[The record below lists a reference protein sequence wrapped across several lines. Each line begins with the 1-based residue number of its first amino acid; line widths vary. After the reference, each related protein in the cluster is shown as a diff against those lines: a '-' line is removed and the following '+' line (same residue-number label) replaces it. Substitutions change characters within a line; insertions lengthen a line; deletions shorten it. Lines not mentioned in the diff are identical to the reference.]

1 LAGAVVWGN
10 TLTMEIHETWR
21 LPVYYLNGWDA
32 RIALRNARDLL
43 AMPSDKPIE
52 KPIDKPIEKPA
63 EPIVVKQSTTEYAAD
78 ATGQM
83 LFNF

>member
-52 KPIDKPIEKPA
+52 KLA
-63 EPIVVKQSTTEYAAD
+63 EPIVIEQSPKTEYAAD